1 MLSERDRRALD
12 AIERRT
18 ADEDP
23 RFAASMRRNRLTWDD
38 RWGRHG
44 HDTIIVVAAAT
55 AALCFALTLAGAGVL
70 AVAVV
75 VATWHLRPGYL
86 GPWPSPWPRRR
97 RAGLRR
103 TDW

>member
-1 MLSERDRRALD
+1 VLSEQDRRALD

-23 RFAASMRRNRLTWDD
+23 QFAASMRHARPTWAD
-38 RWGRHG
+38 RWARHG
-44 HDTIIVVAAAT
+44 YDAIIVLAAAT
-55 AALCFALTLAGAGVL
+55 AALCFALALACAGML

-75 VATWHLRPGYL
+75 VATRHLRPGYL
-86 GPWPSPWPRRR
+86 RPWFSRR

>member
-1 MLSERDRRALD
+1 MLSERDRRTLD

-18 ADEDP
+18 AEEDP
-23 RFAASMRRNRLTWDD
+23 RFAASMRRDRPTWAD
-38 RWGRHG
+38 RWARHG
-44 HDTIIVVAAAT
+44 YDAIIVVAAAT
-55 AALCFALTLAGAGVL
+55 AALCFTLTLVCAGVL

-75 VATWHLRPGYL
+75 VATWNLRPGYL
-86 GPWPSPWPRRR
+86 RPWFGRR

>member
-23 RFAASMRRNRLTWDD
+23 RFAASMRRDRLTWAD
-38 RWGRHG
+38 RCRRHG
-44 HDTIIVVAAAT
+44 HDAIIVIAAAT
-55 AALCFALTLAGAGVL
+55 AVLCFALTLVDAGVL

-75 VATWHLRPGYL
+75 VATWHLRP
-86 GPWPSPWPRRR
+86 
-97 RAGLRR
+97 
-103 TDW
+103 